1 MLNTSA
7 ADGRT
12 EIPEFIVRSCD
23 RTLISGAD
31 GIAGNVPN
39 IAGGRVNEGNDFL
52 VSYILNL

>member
-7 ADGRT
+7 ANGRT

-23 RTLISGAD
+23 CTLITGAD

-39 IAGGRVNEGNDFL
+39 IAGRRVNEVDDFL